1 MRARFTSSGKHPLR
15 KVGWNHIGTRGGQW
29 FTQGLSPRAA
39 LAWLQAARA
48 RALLARRP
56 HLTPEDLQAL
66 AVPVLAHRLP
76 PRNGA
81 GRSRAA
87 QVRAMVEAVRLV

>member
-1 MRARFTSSGKHPLR
+1 
-15 KVGWNHIGTRGGQW
+15 VTRNGQW

-56 HLTPEDLQAL
+56 HVTPDDLQAL

-81 GRSRAA
+81 GRSRSA